1 MDELIRQY
9 PVKVLSLA
17 AVIVGGLLGGLYK
30 LGWLRFSEKKWDGS
44 ERRRS
49 EPCDQHTH
57 MSNKVCAL
65 YTKIEAIDSKL
76 DQVAEKLQFV
86 LGTLEVRWGSKGR

>member
-30 LGWLRFSEKKWDGS
+30 LGWLRLRERKWDGH
-44 ERRRS
+44 ERRRG

-57 MSNKVCAL
+57 MSNKVCSL
-65 YTKIEAIDSKL
+65 YAKIEDIDKKL
-76 DQVAEKLQFV
+76 DTVAEKLQFV
-86 LGTLEVRWGSKGR
+86 LGALESRWGAKGR